1 MVVDD
6 TDGQLVFRVGPYKAV
21 KDEQFFVLYKFF
33 EFFKQ
38 SIKLLAGERVVNLAP
53 VDGIT
58 RVAIRYYKP
67 VIRGPAGVLAGA
79 H

>member
-6 TDGQLVFRVGPYKAV
+6 ANGQLVFRVGPDKAV
-21 KDEQFFVLYKFF
+21 KYEQFFALYKFF

-38 SIKLLAGERVVNLAP
+38 SVKLFTGERVVNLAP
-53 VDGIT
+53 VNGVT

-67 VIRGPAGVLAGA
+67 VIRGPASILAGA